1 MNPLK
6 IYLGDLTYD
15 TISLSTEAFPLNIG
29 YIASYCKKLFG
40 SDVEIT
46 LFKYI
51 DDLENAILISP
62 PTILGLSNYAW
73 NHRISLEVFK
83 ILKKENPNSICVMG
97 GPNFPLDFLSQ
108 KSFLDRAPE
117 VDVYVPIEGE
127 VGFSNI
133 VKKSLA
139 SSTNDLRKNVL
150 SDPIDGCITRQTNG
164 EYKYSSNTEIRI
176 KRLDEIPSPYL
187 TGILDKFFDGKLS
200 PTLQTNRGCPF
211 QCTFCVDGNDTVRQ
225 VTQFSIE
232 RVTDELNYI
241 AQHVPKTTNSMIIT
255 DLNFGMIP
263 RDLDICDVIANTQ
276 KEFGYPTQIQATTGK
291 NSKERI
297 IEAIKRVNGALRI
310 WLSVQSMDQ
319 EVLRNVKRDNISVD
333 QMLALQPAIRE
344 AKLPTLSEVII
355 GLPGETYQSHLKT
368 LRDLLRARVDDIQ
381 IYTCMMLDGAELN
394 TPEQRKKWG
403 LKTKYRILPRD
414 FVKLKNGKKVLEI
427 EEVVVESNTLTFN
440 EYTEL
445 RVLAFIIFVTKI
457 GIVYETLFKLLEEN
471 NVELLE
477 LFHKI
482 LKESSKA
489 PKSIQNILERVR
501 QASINELWDSPE
513 EIQSHFQND
522 IEYEKLLN
530 GETGINVVQ
539 FHHAIVMSE
548 CIDDWT
554 DYTMKLAIKLLH
566 ETGNFD
572 KKLENQ
578 FNEVTNYCKG
588 LSHNTL
594 GHSRMETNP
603 EFIFNYD
610 ILSWL
615 SSNNAD
621 TSLESFKLKNSMKIK
636 FNITQEQYDVVENK
650 KEIFGDTD
658 VGRGQVIKR
667 IPRQML
673 WRKPIRDTIFDVR

>member
-1 MNPLK
+1 MSPLK

-15 TISLSTEAFPLNIG
+15 TISLSTEAFPLNVG

-51 DDLENAILISP
+51 DDLENAITDSP

-73 NHRISLEVFK
+73 NHQIGLEMFK

-97 GPNFPLDFLSQ
+97 GPNFPLDFPSQ
-108 KSFLDRAPE
+108 KSFLDRASD
-117 VDVYVPIEGE
+117 VDIYIPIEGE
-127 VGFSNI
+127 VGFSNV
-133 VKKSLA
+133 VKKSLLVNTI
-139 SSTNDLRKNVL
+139 SDLRKNVL

-176 KRLDEIPSPYL
+176 KKLDEIPSPYL

-211 QCTFCVDGNDTVRQ
+211 QCTYCVDGNDAVRQ

-255 DLNFGMIP
+255 DLNFGMIR
-263 RDLDICDVIANTQ
+263 RDLDVCDVIADIQ

-319 EVLRNVKRDNISVD
+319 EVLRNVKRDNISID

-344 AKLPTLSEVII
+344 AKLPTMSEVII
-355 GLPGETYQSHLKT
+355 GLPGETYQSHIKT

-381 IYTCMMLDGAELN
+381 IYTCMMLDGAEMN
-394 TPEQRKKWG
+394 TPEYRKKWG
-403 LKTKYRILPRD
+403 LKTKYRIIPRD
-414 FVKLKNGKKVLEI
+414 FAKLKNGKKVLEI
-427 EEVVVESNTLTFN
+427 EEVIVESNTLTFN
-440 EYTEL
+440 EYVEL

-457 GIVYETLFKLLEEN
+457 GIVYDALFKLLKEN
-471 NVELLE
+471 HVDLFE
-477 LFHKI
+477 LFYKI
-482 LKESSKA
+482 LNESNKA
-489 PKSIQNILERVR
+489 PKIIQNILERVR
-501 QASINELWDSPE
+501 QATIDELWDSPE

-522 IEYEKLLN
+522 IEYEKLLS

-548 CIDDWT
+548 CMGLWT
-554 DYTMKLAIKLLH
+554 EFTENIARYLL
-566 ETGNFD
+566 EKNKNLD
-572 KKLENQ
+572 EELEKK
-578 FNEVTNYCKG
+578 FNNVINYCKG
-588 LSHNTL
+588 LSQNTL
-594 GHSRMETNP
+594 GPSRMETNP
-603 EFIFNYD
+603 EFVFDYNI
-610 ILSWL
+610 ISWL
-615 SSNNAD
+615 SSDND
-621 TSLESFKLKNSMKIK
+621 SFLDDFKLDTPMKIR
-636 FNITQEQYDVVENK
+636 FNITQEQFDIVENK
-650 KEIFGDTD
+650 LEIFGNSD
-658 VGRGQVIKR
+658 VGMGQVIKR

-673 WRKPIRDTIFDVR
+673 WRKPDMFSPNA